1 MLTPLRHLRLR
12 LTLWYAGTFGA
23 ILILLGGG
31 LFVTIR
37 HQFARRAVRELAEDT
52 GTLIRRVRATPSIR
66 LDSATLRV
74 AGGVRRSRRTMLFD
88 TAGTPLVP
96 AATQAWIAD
105 AARRAAHDSVVNVE
119 RDGPHG
125 TTLRLRAERFALA
138 DGSERVAVLVDRT
151 VELEDRYAGLLVA
164 FGGAAVASLLLVAVG
179 GWILVRQSSAPVERA
194 LEQQRR
200 FVADAAH
207 ELRTPVTVLR
217 NRAEVALQQDRSPA
231 AYRDALAVV
240 ARESGHLAHIVEA
253 LFTLARADA
262 GETPPRFSR
271 VFLDDIAVDAARSA
285 AVLGRTRGVAVEVT
299 EYEEAPVSGDP
310 TLLRQLAMVLLD
322 NAVKFTPA
330 GGRVTVRVHA
340 TDGRAELV
348 VADTGI
354 GIAAEDLPHVYDR
367 FFRVDAARS
376 RRDSKDG
383 MSGGAGLGL
392 SIAQWILKLHRG
404 TIRMT
409 SEPGRSTTVTVW
421 LPHAAAVSPEPGAG
435 DVPHVG
441 SSPGGDD

>member
-52 GTLIRRVRATPSIR
+52 GTLIRRLRATPSIGF
-66 LDSATLRV
+66 DSTTLRV
-74 AGGVRRSRRTMLFD
+74 ASGVRRSRRTMLFD
-88 TAGTPLVP
+88 ATGTPLVP
-96 AATQAWIAD
+96 AVAEAWIAD
-105 AARRAAHDSVVNVE
+105 AARRAARDSVVNVE

-125 TTLRLRAERFALA
+125 TTLRLRAERFALS
-138 DGSERVAVLVDRT
+138 DGSERIAVLVDRT

-164 FGGAAVASLLLVAVG
+164 FGGAAVASLLLVAIG

-217 NRAEVALQQDRSPA
+217 NRADVALQQERSPA

-240 ARESGHLAHIVEA
+240 ASESEHLAHIVEA

-262 GETPPRFSR
+262 GESPPPFSR

-285 AVLGRTRGVAVEVT
+285 AVLGRARGVAVDVT
-299 EYEEAPVSGDP
+299 EYEEAPVEGDP

-340 TDGRAELV
+340 PDGRAELV

-367 FFRVDAARS
+367 FFRVDVARD
-376 RRDSKDG
+376 RRDSKGG

-404 TIRMT
+404 TMRMT
-409 SEPGRSTTVTVW
+409 STPGHGTTATVW
-421 LPHAAAVSPEPGAG
+421 LPRAGTVPTEPGIG
-435 DVPHVG
+435 DARQG
-441 SSPGGDD
+441 RGDPGGND